1 MHLFAELLQGFSITQ
16 DGFLFMWG
24 LAAIAIAA
32 AVLVVER
39 GIELSRKTKVD
50 APLFTERVLSLIR
63 NKKINEAYELCVLG
77 GGMALPRIFGRTI
90 KQALTTPQLARYAME
105 EEFIRSAASLDK
117 RVNLILSFGH
127 ISTLLGLMGTIYGLI
142 LAFSAAGMQ
151 GVAAIEKSVLLASG
165 ISTAMN
171 TTLLGLIISIPC
183 IIAYSML
190 RTRIDEDIN
199 ELDRH
204 ALPLLRSLVA
214 DDKDL
219 QDYKLSRIRTNE
231 DKESSPNLGPM
242 MSLIIILIPLLLTSA
257 EFVKVGE
264 IELNLPAPS
273 EEEVVLSDSPA
284 EMELDKLRLG
294 LVVDIT
300 ESGFNISHQLQ
311 EEGEESYIPLING
324 SYDFLALKMKLAEI
338 KREVL
343 IEIIKGV
350 YADLPPESTLAQLF
364 TIYLKK
370 RDYFSTS
377 GSFSDSNSIQI
388 SADDS
393 VQYQHFISV
402 MDVARDIR
410 TNHGRVSMFPDVVVA
425 GGAE

>member
-1 MHLFAELLQGFSITQ
+1 
-16 DGFLFMWG
+16 
-24 LAAIAIAA
+24 
-32 AVLVVER
+32 
-39 GIELSRKTKVD
+39 
-50 APLFTERVLSLIR
+50 
-63 NKKINEAYELCVLG
+63 
-77 GGMALPRIFGRTI
+77 
-90 KQALTTPQLARYAME
+90 
-105 EEFIRSAASLDK
+105 
-117 RVNLILSFGH
+117 
-127 ISTLLGLMGTIYGLI
+127 
-142 LAFSAAGMQ
+142 
-151 GVAAIEKSVLLASG
+151 
-165 ISTAMN
+165 
-171 TTLLGLIISIPC
+171 
-183 IIAYSML
+183 ML

-204 ALPLLRSLVA
+204 ALPLLRSLVE

-231 DKESSPNLGPM
+231 DKESGTNLGPL

-273 EEEVVLSDSPA
+273 EEVVLSDSPA

-294 LVVDIT
+294 LMVDIT
-300 ESGFNISHQLQ
+300 KNGFNISHQLQ

-324 SYDFLALKMKLAEI
+324 SYDFLALKMRLAEI

-343 IEIIKGV
+343 LEIIKGV

-364 TIYLKK
+364 TIYSKK
-370 RDYFSTS
+370 RDYFSIT
-377 GSFSDSNSIQI
+377 GSFPDSNSIQI

-393 VQYQHFISV
+393 VQYQHFITV
-402 MDVARDIR
+402 MDVARNIR

>member
-39 GIELSRKTKVD
+39 VIELNGKTKVD

-90 KQALTTPQLARYAME
+90 KQARTAPHLARYAME

-117 RVNLILSFGH
+117 RVNLIFSFGH

-151 GVAAIEKSVLLASG
+151 GVAAIEKSVLLAAG

-199 ELDRH
+199 ELDRYT
-204 ALPLLRSLVA
+204 LPLLRSLVD

-231 DKESSPNLGPM
+231 DKESSPNLGPL

-273 EEEVVLSDSPA
+273 EEVVLSDSPA

-300 ESGFNISHQLQ
+300 EKGFNISHQLQ

-324 SYDFLALKMKLAEI
+324 SYDFLALKMRLAEI

-343 IEIIKGV
+343 LEIIKGV

-364 TIYLKK
+364 TIYSKK
-370 RDYFSTS
+370 RDYFSIS
-377 GSFSDSNSIQI
+377 GSFYDSNSIQI

-425 GGAE
+425 GGGE

>member
-39 GIELSRKTKVD
+39 VIELNGKTKVD
-50 APLFTERVLSLIR
+50 APLFTERILSLIR

-90 KQALTTPQLARYAME
+90 KQALTVPHLARYAME

-204 ALPLLRSLVA
+204 ALPLLRSLVE

-231 DKESSPNLGPM
+231 DKESGTNLGPL

-273 EEEVVLSDSPA
+273 EEVVLSDSPA
-284 EMELDKLRLG
+284 EMELEKLRLG

-300 ESGFNISHQLQ
+300 RQGFNISHQLQ
-311 EEGEESYIPLING
+311 EEGEESYIPLINA
-324 SYDFLALKMKLAEI
+324 SYDFVALKMKLAEI

-343 IEIIKGV
+343 LEIIKEV

-364 TIYLKK
+364 TIYSKK
-370 RDYFSTS
+370 RDYFSIS
-377 GSFSDSNSIQI
+377 GSFPDSNSIQI

-410 TNHGRVSMFPDVVVA
+410 TNHGRVSMFPDVIVA
-425 GGAE
+425 GGVE

>member
-1 MHLFAELLQGFSITQ
+1 MHLFAELLQAFSITQ

-24 LAAIAIAA
+24 LAAIAITA

-39 GIELSRKTKVD
+39 WVELSRKTRVD

-77 GGMALPRIFGRTI
+77 EGMALPRIFGRAI
-90 KQALTTPQLARYAME
+90 KQARRAPQLARYAME
-105 EEFIRSAASLDK
+105 EEFIRSASSLDK
-117 RVNLILSFGH
+117 RVDLILSFGH

-151 GVAAIEKSVLLASG
+151 GVAAIDKSVLLASG

-183 IIAYSML
+183 IIAYSIL
-190 RTRIDEDIN
+190 RSRIDKDIN

-204 ALPLLRSLVA
+204 ALPLLRSLVEE
-214 DDKDL
+214 DKDL
-219 QDYKLSRIRTNE
+219 QDYKLSRIRTSE
-231 DKESSPNLGPM
+231 DKDSNPNLGPL

-273 EEEVVLSDSPA
+273 EEVAFSESPA
-284 EMELDKLRLG
+284 EKAHDKLKLG
-294 LVVDIT
+294 LVVDI
-300 ESGFNISHQLQ
+300 SKKGFNISHQLQ

-324 SYDFLALKMKLAEI
+324 SYDFIALKSSLAEI
-338 KREVL
+338 KRRVL
-343 IEIIKGV
+343 LELIKGV

-364 TIYLKK
+364 TIYSKK
-370 RDYFSTS
+370 RAYFSTS
-377 GSFSDSNSIQI
+377 GSFLDNNSIQI
-388 SADDS
+388 SAGDS

-402 MDVARDIR
+402 MDVARDVR

-425 GGAE
+425 GGGE